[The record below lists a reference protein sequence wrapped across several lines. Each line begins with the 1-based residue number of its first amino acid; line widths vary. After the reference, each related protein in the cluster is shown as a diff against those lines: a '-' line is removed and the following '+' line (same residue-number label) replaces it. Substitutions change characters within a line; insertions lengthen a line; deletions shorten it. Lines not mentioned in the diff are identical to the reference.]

1 MANSGKMK
9 KRIILSSA
17 PKNPIKHKT
26 TNQIKINWDYMNK
39 RSSCS
44 KSSNSNTIIIDDSIY
59 GRFHDLLNNCSP
71 EFGKIWEEKGPR
83 SLLDLRINS
92 ENETIIHYV
101 CQHDNVEL
109 AKILLNYRLFLN
121 LLNYGKVMSKET
133 LEKEEFRKFVYS
145 ESSSGENAFYQC
157 LKRLDRNKS
166 DEDKLKEIL
175 RLFIKSDLLLNTN
188 IYINKRAGYKTTIL
202 HLLIES
208 EQLEL
213 LKYFID
219 IYEFGDDEYDPI
231 DFMKRDFL
239 DRTPLMVALDTGNK
253 IISELI
259 YKKAK
264 SQMKNEELT
273 RADEY
278 INEFDCDDDNMLKK
292 TILQNKLI
300 IVSSKDEIKNLDI
313 MKNQYSREIDGQS
326 FESIWLEYLLLANK
340 FNIVIAERDSES
352 FSDDM
357 KKQIFIN
364 RVNKTIS
371 ERHSLV
377 TIVIVNYTEFYEQLS
392 DFLRFLPYNFKII
405 LVSTNV
411 PVLKL
416 NFSIKQQAF
425 KYQQQ
430 TSSALTDN
438 STVDFEKFIHQ
449 DIKRLNQYISDDVGI
464 EEAIKLFKQVLKFEQ
479 LPDSLKHLEYKFF
492 DKLGDFWACF
502 YNNFNKSLF
511 NYEKAFNVWPEG
523 KTFERAN
530 LLIKLGESYL
540 KCANKSQALDN
551 SLKAYEI
558 CKKLTPV
565 RNDILGKCYESI
577 ARYYKHEKNSEKE
590 IDYLKKAIESY
601 TGDDFKVAR
610 IKNLI
615 FCAYSNQGLE
625 NKSNLKEALKYL
637 NESNEYYLNSSPD
650 NQALG
655 KYNLGIAYSESD
667 DEENKKKAI
676 CYYQESIDKNTE
688 FYKENSHIYIANAL
702 NNIGLVYED
711 LGDRKKAIQHY
722 KRALEMFEII
732 HKRDHADSTMVL
744 NNIGTC
750 YDVDECRKQGTP
762 LIILIQLE
770 YLTAAHGM
778 YERLS
783 QKDDCF
789 KEDVA
794 LAAFNMGIA
803 FHYLNRIEKAKDYFE
818 KARQLYDKL
827 GKKRDKLETLFL
839 QYDCDKENKSHRNE
853 IIETSKEVFE
863 ARYCI
868 ILNIAKNFRKDDKNY
883 QDEMLEMMV
892 KVSMRYFSN
901 FDDVEPKKPLMSSN
915 KQKAK
920 CILFFDVDQLTNND
934 KPKFEFK
941 VANSSYISI
950 NKRSND
956 QELLILFKVAKSSY
970 VSINKRSNDQKLL
983 ILFNFVDQVSN

>member
-1 MANSGKMK
+1 MENSGKMK
-9 KRIILSSA
+9 KRIIISSA

-26 TNQIKINWDYMNK
+26 TNQIKINWDYMKKPSN
-39 RSSCS
+39 SSCS
-44 KSSNSNTIIIDDSIY
+44 KGSNSNTIIIDDSIY
-59 GRFHDLLNNCSP
+59 RRFHVLLNDCRH

-83 SLLDLRINS
+83 SLLDIRVNS

-109 AKILLNYRLFLN
+109 AKILLDYRLFLN
-121 LLNYGKVMSKET
+121 LLNYGKSMSKET
-133 LEKEEFRKFVYS
+133 LEKEEFRRFVYS

-157 LKRLDRNKS
+157 LKRLDRNKN
-166 DEDKLKEIL
+166 DALKDIL

-208 EQLEL
+208 EQFEL
-213 LKYFID
+213 LEDFID
-219 IYEFGDDEYDPI
+219 IYDEYDDDEYDPI
-231 DFMKRDFL
+231 DFMKKDFL

-253 IISELI
+253 EISKLI

-278 INEFDCDDDNMLKK
+278 INEFDCDDDNILKK

-300 IVSSKDEIKNLDI
+300 IVSSKDEIKKLDI
-313 MKNQYSREIDGQS
+313 MKNQYIREIDGQS

-371 ERHSLV
+371 ERHTLV
-377 TIVIVNYTEFYEQLS
+377 TIAIVNYSEFYEQLS

-405 LVSTNV
+405 LVSTNE

-430 TSSALTDN
+430 TSPALKDN
-438 STVDFEKFIHQ
+438 STVDEMMFEKFINQ
-449 DIKRLNQYISDDVGI
+449 DIKRLNEYIRDDVGI
-464 EEAIKLFKQVLKFEQ
+464 EEAIKLFKHVLKFEQ

-492 DKLGDFWACF
+492 DKLGDFCACF
-502 YNNFNKSLF
+502 YNNFNKSLVY
-511 NYEKAFNVWPEG
+511 YEKAFEVWPEG
-523 KTFERAN
+523 ETFELAN

-540 KCANKSQALDN
+540 KCDNMSQALKN
-551 SLKAYEI
+551 FSSASEI

-565 RNDILGKCYESI
+565 RNDILGKCFESI
-577 ARYYKHEKNSEKE
+577 AKYYKHGKNSEKE

-601 TGDDFKVAR
+601 TGDDLKVASM
-610 IKNLI
+610 KNLI

-637 NESNEYYLNSSPD
+637 NESNEFYLNSSQD

-655 KYNLGIAYSESD
+655 KYNLGIAYSEFD
-667 DEENKKKAI
+667 DEENNKKAI

-688 FYKENSHIYIANAL
+688 FYKENSNINIANAL
-702 NNIGLVYED
+702 NNIGMVYEN
-711 LGDRKKAIQHY
+711 LGDHKNAIHHY

-732 HKRDHADSTMVL
+732 HKRDHSDLAMVL

-750 YDVDECRKQGTP
+750 YDVDECRKEGTP
-762 LIILIQLE
+762 LIILIRLE
-770 YLTAAHGM
+770 YLTAAHEM

-783 QKDDCF
+783 EKNDRF

-794 LAAFNMGIA
+794 MTAFNMGIA
-803 FHYLNRIEKAKDYFE
+803 FHDLNRIEKAKDYFE

-827 GKKRDKLETLFL
+827 EKKIDKLETLIL
-839 QYDCDKENKSHRNE
+839 QYDCDKENKSYRNE

-863 ARYCI
+863 ERYCI

-901 FDDVEPKKPLMSSN
+901 FDDVESKMPLMSSI
-915 KQKAK
+915 KQKAQF
-920 CILFFDVDQLTNND
+920 ILFFDVNQLSKND

-941 VANSSYISI
+941 GV
-950 NKRSND
+950 
-956 QELLILFKVAKSSY
+956 KSS
-970 VSINKRSNDQKLL
+970 L
-983 ILFNFVDQVSN
+983 ISGARAMIKSC